1 MNWNVLIKLG
11 ESLVEMFWQSCEV
24 KRFVVHLLEKYSNS
38 TDNDIDN
45 MVVSLVRTKLLT
57 NCPEK

>member
-1 MNWNVLIKLG
+1 MSWNVPLKVA
-11 ESLVEMFWQSCEV
+11 ESLVEMFWKSCEV
-24 KRFVVHLLEKYSNS
+24 KRFVVHLLEKYANS

-45 MVVSLVRTKLLT
+45 MVVGLVKAKLLA

>member
-1 MNWNVLIKLG
+1 MNWNVLVKLG

-24 KRFVVHLLEKYSNS
+24 KQFVVYLLEKYAAS

-45 MVVSLVRTKLLT
+45 MAVELVRTQLLT
-57 NCPEK
+57 NCK

>member
-1 MNWNVLIKLG
+1 MNWNVLAKLG

-24 KRFVVHLLEKYSNS
+24 KRFVVHLLEKYAKS

-45 MVVSLVRTKLLT
+45 MVVEIVRTKLLT
-57 NCPEK
+57 SCPEK

>member
-1 MNWNVLIKLG
+1 MNFLLKLG
-11 ESLVEMFWQSCEV
+11 ESVVGMFWQSCEV
-24 KRFVVHLLEKYSNS
+24 KRFVIHLLEKYAAS

-45 MVVSLVRTKLLT
+45 MAVSLIRTKLLV

>member
-1 MNWNVLIKLG
+1 MNMNVLLKLG
-11 ESLVEMFWQSCEV
+11 ETLVGMFWQSCEV
-24 KRFVVHLLEKYSNS
+24 KRFVVQLLEKYAAS

-45 MVVSLVRTKLLT
+45 LAVQLVRTKLLV